1 MLCGECVVKSPV
13 DGVVARKLVNGGEM
27 VSSGQKLFSIV
38 DGGDIWL
45 NVRVEETK
53 IGRIRQGQDVQ
64 FTLDG
69 YDGRVFHGTVY
80 EIGAATYATFS
91 LISTENV
98 SGYFTKVMQRF
109 PVKVSLPKPEDG
121 VVFRPGMQGKVSIDF

>member
-1 MLCGECVVKSPV
+1 MTCTP
-13 DGVVARKLVNGGEM
+13 
-27 VSSGQKLFSIV
+27 FSF
-38 DGGDIWL
+38 
-45 NVRVEETK
+45 
-53 IGRIRQGQDVQ
+53 VQ
-64 FTLDG
+64 DG